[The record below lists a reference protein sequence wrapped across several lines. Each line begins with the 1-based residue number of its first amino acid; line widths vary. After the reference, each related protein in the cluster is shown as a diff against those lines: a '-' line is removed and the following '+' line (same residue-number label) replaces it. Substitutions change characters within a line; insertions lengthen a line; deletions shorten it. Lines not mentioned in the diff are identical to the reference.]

1 METNSTCPD
10 STCKLRNRVTGY
22 CQSTGPCI
30 MVKPKPENYEIR
42 KVTTIEGLTK
52 IGYEDIINRIL
63 NRTVQPPNDMRV
75 ETLDA
80 WLIGYAKCQSDVL
93 EIISKL
99 KDQCGR

>member
-1 METNSTCPD
+1 MEVNSTCPD
-10 STCKLRNRVTGY
+10 NTCKFRNRVTGY
-22 CQSTGPCI
+22 CTYTGPCI
-30 MVKPKPENYEIR
+30 MVQSAPEKYER
-42 KVTTIEGLTK
+42 KLPVREGLTK
-52 IGYEDIINRIL
+52 IGYDDIINRIL

-93 EIISKL
+93 EIIGKL

>member
-1 METNSTCPD
+1 MVQSAPEKYER
-10 STCKLRNRVTGY
+10 KLPV
-22 CQSTGPCI
+22 
-30 MVKPKPENYEIR
+30 M
-42 KVTTIEGLTK
+42 EGLTK
-52 IGYEDIINRIL
+52 IGYDDIINRIL

-93 EIISKL
+93 EIIGKL

>member
-10 STCKLRNRVTGY
+10 STCKFRNRVTGY
-22 CQSTGPCI
+22 CTYTGPCI
-30 MVKPKPENYEIR
+30 MVQSAPEKYER
-42 KVTTIEGLTK
+42 KLPVMEGLTK
-52 IGYEDIINRIL
+52 VGYDDIINRIL

-93 EIISKL
+93 EIIGKL
-99 KDQCGR
+99 KDQYGR

>member
-10 STCKLRNRVTGY
+10 STCKFRNRVTGY
-22 CQSTGPCI
+22 CTYTGPCI
-30 MVKPKPENYEIR
+30 MVQSAPEKYER
-42 KVTTIEGLTK
+42 KLPVMEGLTK
-52 IGYEDIINRIL
+52 MGYDEIINRIL

-93 EIISKL
+93 EIIGKL
-99 KDQCGR
+99 KDQYGR